1 MDKKIAKNLMYN
13 VLLQI
18 VTLFLPLITTPYVSR
33 VLGREGI
40 GVYSYTLSIVQYF
53 IILGTLGISTYGNR
67 AIAYVRDDKK
77 KMSNTFWAIC
87 ILRFTTTG
95 IALVIF
101 ILVFGFKR
109 EYSHIYIIQSINV
122 LAAMLDISWLYMGLE
137 EFKKTVTR
145 NLLVK
150 IVGVIFIFIFIN
162 ERSDL
167 NKYVIINALMVFLGN
182 VVMWVYVPKTVTLEK
197 ITFKDIKRHIIPAI
211 KLFIPQIAIQVY
223 AILDKTMLGTL
234 SNTGEVGIYEQSQ
247 KIVKLVL
254 GLVTSLGVVMLPRMS
269 NIFAKGNTKKMN
281 EYLNNS
287 LKGVAYISIPMAI
300 GLASISNEFVP
311 WFFGE
316 EFCEVSLL
324 MTILTPILF
333 LIAISNVL
341 GTQYLLPSNRTK
353 EFTASVTVGAMI
365 NVILNLLL
373 IPKYKAVGACIS
385 TVLAEFGVTSL
396 QYIFLRKNIYEKSIL
411 KEITKY
417 ILASCLM
424 FMIVRLV
431 GNIMGIGVLTTLT
444 QSVVGICVYG
454 ITLSILKS
462 EINTLIQGTI
472 IVKCKIITKRLD

>member
-1 MDKKIAKNLMYN
+1 
-13 VLLQI
+13 
-18 VTLFLPLITTPYVSR
+18 
-33 VLGREGI
+33 
-40 GVYSYTLSIVQYF
+40 
-53 IILGTLGISTYGNR
+53 
-67 AIAYVRDDKK
+67 
-77 KMSNTFWAIC
+77 
-87 ILRFTTTG
+87 
-95 IALVIF
+95 
-101 ILVFGFKR
+101 
-109 EYSHIYIIQSINV
+109 
-122 LAAMLDISWLYMGLE
+122 
-137 EFKKTVTR
+137 
-145 NLLVK
+145 
-150 IVGVIFIFIFIN
+150 
-162 ERSDL
+162 
-167 NKYVIINALMVFLGN
+167 
-182 VVMWVYVPKTVTLEK
+182 
-197 ITFKDIKRHIIPAI
+197 
-211 KLFIPQIAIQVY
+211 
-223 AILDKTMLGTL
+223 
-234 SNTGEVGIYEQSQ
+234 
-247 KIVKLVL
+247 
-254 GLVTSLGVVMLPRMS
+254 MLPRMS